1 MAHPRI
7 LVVDDNPANRA
18 LAQATLEDEE
28 YEVLLAE
35 DGARALEQLETNRVD
50 CVLLDVRMPG
60 MDGFEVCRRIRAAK
74 STHAL
79 PVMFLTAQRDVDTF
93 DAARAAGGDDFLTK
107 PLQPAE
113 LVLRVQSAI
122 KLAQLNTELRAN
134 YDLLLRQRDD
144 LMRLQLMKE
153 RLSAFLVHDL
163 KNPVGALDLRAQQAL
178 RDPEL
183 SDKSRRSLLHIRAE
197 VRTLMRLIL
206 NLLDISK
213 GDEGKLSL
221 QAQPFDLV
229 ELCAAVANELEL
241 KAQMSEVRLAVS
253 TSPTTLCA
261 DTELLRRVLANLVE
275 NAIRHAPEDSVV
287 EISAHPTDHGAR
299 IAVTDRGTGVSDEL
313 KARIFDPFIQAE
325 ASHRDAQRTGH
336 GLGLTFCRVAVE
348 AHGGTIFVEDAEPGA
363 RFVVELPE
371 QSGESS

>member
-1 MAHPRI
+1 MGRPRI

-35 DGARALEQLETNRVD
+35 DGPRALRVLETEKVD
-50 CVLLDVRMPG
+50 CVLLDVRMPE
-60 MDGFEVCRRIRAAK
+60 MDGFEVCRRIRATEA
-74 STHAL
+74 TRAL

-93 DAARAAGGDDFLTK
+93 DAAQAAGGDDFLTK

-122 KLAQLNTELRAN
+122 KLAQLTTELRAN
-134 YDLLLRQRDD
+134 YDLVCRQRDD

-183 SDKSRRSLLHIRAE
+183 SDRSRRSFLHIRDE

-213 GDEGKLSL
+213 GDEGKLSPN
-221 QAQPFDLV
+221 AQPIDVV
-229 ELCAAVANELEL
+229 ELCATVAKELEL
-241 KAQMSEVRLAVS
+241 KAEMSEVQLEVS
-253 TSPTTLCA
+253 ASPTTLSA
-261 DTELLRRVLANLVE
+261 DVDLLRRVLVNLVE

-287 EISAHPTDHGAR
+287 EISAQPGDQGVR
-299 IAVTDRGTGVSDEL
+299 IAVTDRGSGVSDEM

-325 ASHRDAQRTGH
+325 ASHHDAQRTGR

-348 AHGGTIFVEDAEPGA
+348 AHGGTIFVEDAGPGA